1 MLQLLR
7 AFLSVFVAIEM
18 FITGLAARGKPSAD
32 VPDGGAAGLSAYVDP
47 LIGTGGIPWTCGMLS
62 PAAAVPFGCVRVG
75 PDTSAVNG
83 GVKIKTNT
91 SGYYYEHRHIL
102 GFSMSRLSGTGAR
115 DYQMFRVTPAA
126 GPACSAK
133 PGPLAYAHENETAL
147 PGYYAVYL
155 PGAAS
160 LCEMTAA
167 SHAALQRY
175 TFRGDAEAG
184 LYIDA
189 SSGAGEDGA
198 RDAFIRVDPAANSL
212 TAYCLLTGAFSDRYG
227 GLPVY
232 LHAEWDL
239 PVTGVTAHTS
249 AGDTEGTE
257 AAGDGAGVLLRFGSR
272 KNESVT
278 LRMGVS
284 FLSAENARENLAAEL
299 GGADFDTARQMAAQ
313 AWESR
318 LSAVRINADEN
329 TKKIFY
335 TALYHAM
342 LMPSDFT
349 EADGRYLGF
358 DGEAHT
364 AEGFT
369 YRTDISL
376 WDTCRCVHS
385 LYTLIAP
392 DVQADCLQSLL
403 LMAEQGGS
411 LPRWPMGAGRTN
423 SMFGNPANIVFTESY
438 LKGLPFDAEKAYGYM
453 KQASESPQSRE
464 GAAEYLAYGYLPY
477 DLTEKQSVSKTL
489 EYAWEDAATAVLAEA
504 LGHADEAAVYR
515 QRAANYRSL
524 WDAQTKYFRPK
535 NSDGSWGPLYPKQ
548 TSFYDEVFGTKFAA
562 AYCEGGAQHW
572 RWSVQQDIPGLIEL
586 FGGSEAFV
594 KELESFMEGASLT
607 RAAIDPG
614 AGYWIGNQHDIHT
627 PYLFNDAGRPDLT
640 QKWVRWTLKNR
651 FSTDVN
657 GLDGNDDGGTLSSW
671 YIFSALGFY
680 PVAGTDRYW
689 IGSPNVRGAE
699 LTLPGGKT
707 LKVTVNNQSEEN
719 VYVAAVTFNGEP
731 LARPYLTHE
740 ALAAGGELAFEMS
753 ARPASR

>member
-1 MLQLLR
+1 MMRVLR
-7 AFLSVFVAIEM
+7 VLLSVILMLEALFAGGFSGGGVK
-18 FITGLAARGKPSAD
+18 TD
-32 VPDGGAAGLSAYVDP
+32 VPRPETGECAGKVD
-47 LIGTGGIPWTCGMLS
+47 LFTGTGGYPWMCGMLS
-62 PAAAVPFGCVRVG
+62 PAAAAPFGCVRLG
-75 PDTSAVNG
+75 PDTCAAG
-83 GVKIKTNT
+83 GIAKVKTNT
-91 SGYYYEHRHIL
+91 SGYYYEHGHIR

-115 DYQMFRVTPAA
+115 DYGMFRVTPAA
-126 GPACSAK
+126 GDLARPAALTYSHKNESAV
-133 PGPLAYAHENETAL
+133 

-155 PGAAS
+155 PGAAA
-160 LCEMTAA
+160 LCEMTATA
-167 SHAALQRY
+167 HAGLQRY
-175 TFRGDAEAG
+175 TFRTDKTASLYLDAG
-184 LYIDA
+184 
-189 SSGAGEDGA
+189 SSISEGGAKDGSVA
-198 RDAFIRVDPAANSL
+198 LLPSGRAL
-212 TAYCLLTGAFSDRYG
+212 TAQVTLTGAFSERYG
-227 GLPVY
+227 GLKVWLY
-232 LHAEWDL
+232 AEWDADASPEL
-239 PVTGVTAHTS
+239 SADGTGVT
-249 AGDTEGTE
+249 
-257 AAGDGAGVLLRFGSR
+257 LRFGSI
-272 KNESVT
+272 KNKSVT
-278 LRMGVS
+278 LKSAIS
-284 FLSAENARENLAAEL
+284 FVSAENAAANLRAEVGEKTFDEVYAGTAAE
-299 GGADFDTARQMAAQ
+299 
-313 AWESR
+313 WEER
-318 LSAVRINADEN
+318 LSAVRVQADADTE
-329 TKKIFY
+329 KVFY
-335 TALYHAM
+335 TTLYNTM
-342 LMPSDFT
+342 LMPTDFT
-349 EADGRYLGF
+349 DASGEYLGF
-358 DGEAHT
+358 DGKAHV
-364 AEGFT
+364 AEGYT
-369 YRTDISL
+369 YRTDLSL
-376 WDTCRCVHS
+376 WDTCRNVHS

-392 DVQADCLQSLL
+392 DVQADCLASMLE
-403 LMAEQGGS
+403 MASQGGS
-411 LPRWPMGAGRTN
+411 LPRWAMGAGDAG
-423 SMFGNPANIVFTESY
+423 SMFGDPANIVFAESC
-438 LKGLPFDAEKAYGYM
+438 LKGLQFDVEKAYRYAALSAEGLA
-453 KQASESPQSRE
+453 KARVQRE
-464 GAAEYLAYGYLPY
+464 AAGTYNEYGYLPD
-477 DLTEKQSVSKTL
+477 DLVESYSVSKTL